1 MTITADV
8 HGTNKRQHR
17 DPYQRR
23 VFVIWAL
30 LFFNVLAPA
39 QGVLLPI
46 PHRVSQVLTQ
56 GALFVALVL
65 ALSLN
70 PRLRIRPN
78 WLLGLYSLLAMS
90 SLMMSVRF
98 VSLGTAYRG
107 FRFIVFLF
115 VLWLLTPFWGRRDLP
130 LLRSQIRF
138 LSLILCTVILGVLIA
153 PGKALSAGRLGDTLW
168 PIPPPQVAHYAAE
181 LAGLTALLWMCRL
194 TSRRRAVLVAVPAV
208 AVLLLTH
215 TRTALVA
222 MLLGLLVAGTSLFVE
237 RQRVRK
243 TFVSVLIVV
252 VVIGIPASPFLASW
266 LTRGESSQELQNLT
280 GRTVAWSLVL
290 SNHRPTTNVIFGS
303 GLSNDSVIGQAD
315 PAMDGLPIDSSWI
328 SIYQDQGIVGEV
340 LVGLAFLVLLF
351 TALYRARGPSRAMAL
366 FLIIYCL
373 IAGIS
378 ESGLGGASQYLLD
391 LAVAASLLTLPS
403 ATSTELTLTPQL
415 SS

>member
-1 MTITADV
+1 VTITADV

-70 PRLRIRPN
+70 PKLRIRPN

-115 VLWLLTPFWGRRDLP
+115 VLWLLTPFWGRRDMP
-130 LLRSQIRF
+130 ILRSQIRF

-153 PGKALSAGRLGDTLW
+153 PGKAFSAGRLGDTLW
-168 PIPPPQVAHYAAE
+168 PIPPPQVAHYTAE

-194 TSRRRAVLVAVPAV
+194 ISRRHALLVAVPAV

-237 RQRVRK
+237 RRRVRK

-303 GLSNDSVIGQAD
+303 GLSNDSVNGQAD

-340 LVGLAFLVLLF
+340 LVGLALLVLLF